1 MTSIPYYNPI
11 YGTPTPEHWEKVLLS
26 QKEVEQLSE
35 RDVAIQFES
44 EILSGFICTAFIED
58 VNAII
63 DIVPS
68 SPRERSVKEHI
79 CASQGIKYISYARQ
93 KTIERTISECQRIFR
108 DLNLFFRADSAADIQ
123 TARQIYDRA
132 SGNS

>member
-1 MTSIPYYNPI
+1 MAGADRRPFIWSWLPLLQHAQTAEGIQRFCDQLPVACERMGKGKRR
-11 YGTPTPEHWEKVLLS
+11 GTP
-26 QKEVEQLSE
+26 
-35 RDVAIQFES
+35 
-44 EILSGFICTAFIED
+44 
-58 VNAII
+58 N
-63 DIVPS
+63 

-79 CASQGIKYISYARQ
+79 CASQEITYISYVRQ

>member
-1 MTSIPYYNPI
+1 MINLPRI
-11 YGTPTPEHWEKVLLS
+11 LFLLYAKRS
-26 QKEVEQLSE
+26 S
-35 RDVAIQFES
+35 VAIQFES
-44 EILSGFICTAFIED
+44 DILSGFICTAYIED

-93 KTIERTISECQRIFR
+93 KTIERTISECQRVFR

-123 TARQIYDRA
+123 TARQIYDRV
-132 SGNS
+132 SNNS